1 MTPAPDDV
9 TPDDLTPETLPPDSL
24 LPDPAVPG
32 TSAPDPVAPDT
43 TSPAELGHAEPGPA
57 ERWLAELLART
68 PVSSTDL
75 GRLHIRL
82 EDTARRRAVLDL
94 AYSTVATPVGVLL
107 LVRSEHGLVRVAY
120 DVEDHDRVLQDLSET
135 LSPRVLWAP
144 GQLSE
149 ATRQVEEYFGRRR
162 TEFDLPLD
170 FSLSRGFRQDVQR
183 HLVDISYGRTRSYT
197 EVAALVGRPRA
208 VRAVGSAC
216 ATNPLPVVV
225 PCHRVLRSDGSLGGY
240 IGGLAAKTAL
250 LELER
255 AA

>member
-1 MTPAPDDV
+1 MTPTPETTTPESTTPASTAPES
-9 TPDDLTPETLPPDSL
+9 TAPETRTADDLTPHE
-24 LPDPAVPG
+24 
-32 TSAPDPVAPDT
+32 PVGDDRSRVELTA
-43 TSPAELGHAEPGPA
+43 AEQVLVDA
-57 ERWLAELLART
+57 LAQG
-68 PVSSTDL
+68 PVSSAEL
-75 GRLHIRL
+75 GRLHARL

-94 AYSTVATPVGVLL
+94 AYSTVDTPVGVLL
-107 LVRSEHGLVRVAY
+107 LVRSERGLVRVAY
-120 DVEDHDRVLQDLSET
+120 DVEDHERVLQELSDR
-135 LSPRVLWAP
+135 LSPRVLMAP
-144 GQLSE
+144 EQLSE
-149 ATRQVEEYFGRRR
+149 AAQQVEEYFDHRR

-170 FSLSRGFRQDVQR
+170 FSLSRGFRRDVQR
-183 HLVDISYGRTRSYT
+183 QLAGIGYGHTRSYT
-197 EVAALVGRPRA
+197 EVAALVGSPRA